1 MDCVLANSKTLTNP
15 NNFPEITEVY
25 IRHWLNNL
33 HVWHSTGKLLSNQEA
48 FKPINKIIKERNMFL
63 YRSVDVRSSVNFV
76 YAVFCDQTS

>member
-48 FKPINKIIKERNMFL
+48 FKPINKIKRAKYVFIPKCRRKIQCEL
-63 YRSVDVRSSVNFV
+63 CLRSLL
-76 YAVFCDQTS
+76 